1 MLIIQDDKIRKATFQ
16 EVIEYYKAR
25 SERRKL
31 ADKIQEKIQSNRPWN
46 NLVKE
51 GHEIDKKMIEGRQMS
66 DADAL
71 LRCRHTSF
79 DS

>member
-25 SERRKL
+25 SERQKL

-51 GHEIDKKMIEGRQMS
+51 GHEIDKKTIEGYEILGAIR
-66 DADAL
+66 
-71 LRCRHTSF
+71 
-79 DS
+79 